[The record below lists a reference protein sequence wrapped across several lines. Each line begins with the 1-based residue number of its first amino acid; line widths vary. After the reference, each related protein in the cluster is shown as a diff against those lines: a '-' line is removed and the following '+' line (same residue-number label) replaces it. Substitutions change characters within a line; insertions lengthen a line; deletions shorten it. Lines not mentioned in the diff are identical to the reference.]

1 MVPKQYTPEYFPNWT
16 QVPFCF
22 NDLNSLSHVNN
33 TLFDSYFEK
42 VRIQFLQKI
51 PELLED
57 LERKR
62 FIVLRKSTNEYL
74 APILYCNTLFNYG
87 SVHRVHVSPE
97 SISCKSCAIPIL
109 INCVRQMKPLEL
121 GLICKYSCLL
131 ISHHLRCFPTIY
143 YLPLLIK

>member
-1 MVPKQYTPEYFPNWT
+1 MVPKQYSPEYFPNWT

-22 NDLNSLSHVNN
+22 NDLNYLSHVNN

-42 VRIQFLQKI
+42 VRIQFLLKI

-74 APILYCNTLFNYG
+74 TPILYCNTLFNYG
-87 SVHRVHVSPE
+87 SVYRVHASRVYILQVVCNSNADHLFSTDETIGTWFDLQAHPSAHISP
-97 SISCKSCAIPIL
+97 S
-109 INCVRQMKPLEL
+109 R
-121 GLICKYSCLL
+121 GLSNYLL
-131 ISHHLRCFPTIY
+131 SSTTN
-143 YLPLLIK
+143 

>member
-1 MVPKQYTPEYFPNWT
+1 MVPKQYTHEYFPNWT

-22 NDLNSLSHVNN
+22 NDLNYLSHVNN

-42 VRIQFLQKI
+42 VRIQFLLKI

-74 APILYCNTLFNYG
+74 NPSLYCNTLFNYS
-87 SVHRVHVSPE
+87 SVHRVQVSRVCVLQVACNSNTDQLFSTDE
-97 SISCKSCAIPIL
+97 IIGTWFDLQVQLSAYISSSKVLS
-109 INCVRQMKPLEL
+109 N
-121 GLICKYSCLL
+121 YLL
-131 ISHHLRCFPTIY
+131 SSTTN
-143 YLPLLIK
+143 